1 MQTSRLAEETA
12 GEKVPEAL
20 AHLPDAWGVILQDNM
35 GRLLLSKPQFGK
47 MEMGL
52 SQRERGDTGFSY
64 PPQSAW
70 QL

>member
-1 MQTSRLAEETA
+1 MQTSRLAEEKR
-12 GEKVPEAL
+12 EKVPEAL
-20 AHLPDAWGVILQDNM
+20 AHLPGAWGVILQDNV

>member
-1 MQTSRLAEETA
+1 MQTSRLAEEKR
-12 GEKVPEAL
+12 EKIPEAL
-20 AHLPDAWGVILQDNM
+20 AHLPDAWGVILQDNV
-35 GRLLLSKPQFGK
+35 GKLLLSKPQFGK

-52 SQRERGDTGFSY
+52 SQWERGAIGFSY